1 MLSNIPNSISCR
13 ELIDT
18 LWNVNFLYIKW
29 KVYATCE
36 LIDTLWNVNYLKPA
50 AANYAKEELIDTL
63 WNVNKI
69 DLYCLV
75 RLRLTN

>member
-36 LIDTLWNVNYLKPA
+36 LIDTLWNVNYFNPGEE
-50 AANYAKEELIDTL
+50 NNGKED
-63 WNVNKI
+63 
-69 DLYCLV
+69 
-75 RLRLTN
+75 

>member
-1 MLSNIPNSISCR
+1 MAEG

-18 LWNVNFLYIKW
+18 LWNVNDLLHQKILLH
-29 KVYATCE
+29 CLE

-63 WNVNKI
+63 WNVNRI

>member
-1 MLSNIPNSISCR
+1 MFYRSHL
-13 ELIDT
+13 
-18 LWNVNFLYIKW
+18 F
-29 KVYATCE
+29 E

-63 WNVNKI
+63 WNVNRI